1 MTFVMIQASKSTV
14 TEVLEFDDDF
24 NASTNHDNFQ
34 LERICGRIHV
44 GVSHLEEYVFMKK
57 NWLLIVGI
65 VVLAVVALIVV
76 SSATRDQSEST
87 ATHTTPTNQSTPAHN
102 HPANT
107 SAAAAETVPAFFKIP
122 PSKSS
127 LAPTLEPE
135 KFTGPTREAY
145 RAVREIPV
153 TIAQLPCYCH
163 CDKGFGHKSLYSCYE
178 DDHAAHCA
186 VCVNE
191 ALLALKLEKEQ
202 KLTPAQI
209 RETIVA
215 QFSH

>member
-1 MTFVMIQASKSTV
+1 
-14 TEVLEFDDDF
+14 
-24 NASTNHDNFQ
+24 
-34 LERICGRIHV
+34 
-44 GVSHLEEYVFMKK
+44 MKK
-57 NWLLIVGI
+57 TWLLMGGI
-65 VVLAVVALIVV
+65 VLLLLAAVLMVNSRNSPA
-76 SSATRDQSEST
+76 DST
-87 ATHTTPTNQSTPAHN
+87 ATHNSTSQPAPHDHAANSSAHTIPAHFEV
-102 HPANT
+102 A
-107 SAAAAETVPAFFKIP
+107 
-122 PSKSS
+122 PSRSS
-127 LAPTLEPE
+127 LGPTLAPE
-135 KFTGPTREAY
+135 TFSGITRDAY

-163 CDKGFGHKSLYSCYE
+163 CDKGFGHKSLYSCFE

-215 QFSH
+215 QYSH

>member
-1 MTFVMIQASKSTV
+1 
-14 TEVLEFDDDF
+14 
-24 NASTNHDNFQ
+24 
-34 LERICGRIHV
+34 
-44 GVSHLEEYVFMKK
+44 MKK
-57 NWLLIVGI
+57 NWLLIGGI
-65 VVLAVVALIVV
+65 VGLLVVAVLMVN
-76 SSATRDQSEST
+76 SASKDQPQS
-87 ATHTTPTNQSTPAHN
+87 TPTRTASTPSHPSPAHN
-102 HPANT
+102 HAADAKTIPAYLQV
-107 SAAAAETVPAFFKIP
+107 A

-163 CDKGFGHKSLYSCYE
+163 CDKGYGHKSLYSCFE

-186 VCVNE
+186 VCVQE

-209 RETIVA
+209 RETIVE
-215 QFSH
+215 QYSH

>member
-1 MTFVMIQASKSTV
+1 
-14 TEVLEFDDDF
+14 
-24 NASTNHDNFQ
+24 
-34 LERICGRIHV
+34 
-44 GVSHLEEYVFMKK
+44 MKK
-57 NWLLIVGI
+57 NWLLIGGI
-65 VVLAVVALIVV
+65 VGLLIVAVLLV
-76 SSATRDQSEST
+76 SSASKDQSEPV
-87 ATHTTPTNQSTPAHN
+87 ATHTTPASHSTPAHN
-102 HPANT
+102 HTP
-107 SAAAAETVPAFFKIP
+107 SAQTIPAFFQVP
-122 PSKSS
+122 PSRSS

-145 RAVREIPV
+145 RAVRQIPV

-163 CDKGFGHKSLYSCYE
+163 CDRGFGHKSLYSCFE

-186 VCVNE
+186 TCVNE

-215 QFSH
+215 QFSQ

>member
-1 MTFVMIQASKSTV
+1 M
-14 TEVLEFDDDF
+14 
-24 NASTNHDNFQ
+24 N
-34 LERICGRIHV
+34 
-44 GVSHLEEYVFMKK
+44 K
-57 NWLLIVGI
+57 NWLLIGGI
-65 VVLAVVALIVV
+65 VLLLLAAVLMVNSRNSPADSTTTHNSTSQPAAPHDHAAPASASGAHTIPAYFEVA
-76 SSATRDQSEST
+76 
-87 ATHTTPTNQSTPAHN
+87 
-102 HPANT
+102 
-107 SAAAAETVPAFFKIP
+107 

-135 KFTGPTREAY
+135 KFTGLTRDAY

-163 CDKGFGHKSLYSCYE
+163 CDKGYGHKSLYSCFE

-215 QFSH
+215 QYSH

>member
-1 MTFVMIQASKSTV
+1 
-14 TEVLEFDDDF
+14 
-24 NASTNHDNFQ
+24 
-34 LERICGRIHV
+34 
-44 GVSHLEEYVFMKK
+44 MKK
-57 NWLLIVGI
+57 NWLLIIGI
-65 VVLAVVALIVV
+65 VVLALVAVLLV
-76 SSATRDQSEST
+76 SSASKDQTQWT
-87 ATHTTPTNQSTPAHN
+87 ANRTTPTTSQSAPAHN
-102 HPANT
+102 HSSDASGAKTLPAYFQV
-107 SAAAAETVPAFFKIP
+107 A

-127 LAPTLEPE
+127 LAPTLDPE

-145 RAVREIPV
+145 RAVRQIPV
-153 TIAQLPCYCH
+153 TIAQLPCYCY
-163 CDKGFGHKSLYSCYE
+163 CDQGFGHKSLYSCFE

-215 QFSH
+215 QYSH

>member
-1 MTFVMIQASKSTV
+1 M
-14 TEVLEFDDDF
+14 
-24 NASTNHDNFQ
+24 
-34 LERICGRIHV
+34 
-44 GVSHLEEYVFMKK
+44 K
-57 NWLLIVGI
+57 NWLLIGGI
-65 VVLAVVALIVV
+65 VLLVVIAVLMV
-76 SSATRDQSEST
+76 SASRDQTQYTPVRTST
-87 ATHTTPTNQSTPAHN
+87 NPTPAHN
-102 HPANT
+102 HSPDAST
-107 SAAAAETVPAFFKIP
+107 SGAQTVPAFFKVP

-127 LAPTLEPE
+127 LAATLEPE

-163 CDKGFGHKSLYSCYE
+163 CDKGFGHKSLYSCFE

-186 VCVNE
+186 TCVNE

-215 QFSH
+215 QYSQ